1 MKRLLLLFLLLFLL
15 PLCASADTLT
25 LDCTDELSLSTFV
38 QTVRSRN
45 ITGDTLVIADKDICA
60 REMIAVKTETDAEGN
75 KEYILAQDR
84 VAAGVKAQ
92 ASLDDIDARS
102 IRSIREWLVQQPTAS
117 QALKDL
123 ETQAIALRKQ
133 LQGGDA

>member
-1 MKRLLLLFLLLFLL
+1 MPIVVYKKTNGMAHDLMFKHEQDVEKDDIIFSKDGDVL
-15 PLCASADTLT
+15 PDIETLH
-25 LDCTDELSLSTFV
+25 D
-38 QTVRSRN
+38 
-45 ITGDTLVIADKDICA
+45 
-60 REMIAVKTETDAEGN
+60 

-84 VAAGVKAQ
+84 VAARVKAQ